1 MAENEAEEMHW
12 YAEYTDSS
20 VLALTAD
27 FKEGIQHVL
36 NREPVHLYI
45 GAVTGRR
52 FLVQW
57 KECLFP
63 DDGNVYDGN
72 VYVSWR
78 WWSDLGDCNWS
89 WFQRMQPNNTLR
101 HYVYGTRFW
110 FSEGPFAKRLHKHD
124 SCANSK
130 YNPALFHAYWDIN
143 YVVK

>member
-1 MAENEAEEMHW
+1 MAEKEAEEMHL

-20 VLALTAD
+20 VLDLTAD

-36 NREPVHLYI
+36 NREPVQLYI

-57 KECLFP
+57 KECLVS
-63 DDGNVYDGN
+63 DDGDDGN

-78 WWSDLGDCNWS
+78 WWSDRGDCNWF
-89 WFQRMQPNNTLR
+89 WFQRMQPNNTLQ

-110 FSEGPFAKRLHKHD
+110 FTEETSIEYAKRLHKHD
-124 SCANSK
+124 SK